1 MAIRPGNPG
10 AGSQVI
16 RLRPSRGWGVNLAK
30 FRGPTGQQGNEAPN
44 SIRRRCG
51 MTEFE
56 FVFPLLALLIGLSVA
71 EMLSGLSQA
80 LKSKRD
86 VRVGWLTPLLGML
99 ILINLAMFWQ
109 GSWEIRHGIT
119 ASSASLLLI
128 LVVGAAYFLA
138 ASMVFPSWG
147 SHVRDLDEH
156 FMKNRTV
163 ALLAI
168 AACNLVY
175 FVRVA
180 MILHGTDIWWWVGN
194 VLFIGVLLVAALAR
208 HRQVIFA
215 ALWTLI
221 LAHGLLLVTGW

>member
-1 MAIRPGNPG
+1 
-10 AGSQVI
+10 
-16 RLRPSRGWGVNLAK
+16 
-30 FRGPTGQQGNEAPN
+30 
-44 SIRRRCG
+44 

-56 FVFPLLALLIGLSVA
+56 FVFPLFALLVGLSVT
-71 EMLSGLSQA
+71 EMLSGLAHA

-86 VRVGWLTPLLGML
+86 IHVGWMTPLLGTL

-109 GSWEIRHGIT
+109 GSWEIRDGIT
-119 ASSASLLLI
+119 ATHASLLLV

-147 SHVRDLDEH
+147 SQVRNLDEH
-156 FMKNRTV
+156 FMDNRRV

-180 MILHGTDIWWWVGN
+180 MVTRASIGPWWWAGN
-194 VLFIGVLLVAALAR
+194 AMFLAILLVAALAPSR
-208 HRQVIFA
+208 RVILS
-215 ALWTLI
+215 ALWALI
-221 LAHGLLLVTGW
+221 AAHGLLLVVG